1 MGKMNITG
9 YENSV
14 SSNVESFIAN
24 LPEMLGSMAIDPR
37 CLVAVAE
44 FCDGRYVQFWVEP
57 HGLVIAEVISNLN
70 IGDAIAL
77 SDHDEEVLRRMGWRE
92 PAPGPNP
99 NWRYE
104 SNDVAGLMRIVMMTR
119 HAVLEVL
126 RERPNNVVS
135 LRTWE
140 ITKPRDVE
148 TDDARVTARVHYQ
161 KALKEIAQQ
170 LDG

>member
-1 MGKMNITG
+1 MGKMHVTG
-9 YENSV
+9 FDNAVQSTV
-14 SSNVESFIAN
+14 ASFIAN

-44 FCDGRYVQFWVEP
+44 FADVRYVQFWVEP

-70 IGDAIAL
+70 IGEAFAL
-77 SDHDEEVLRRMGWRE
+77 TVDDEEMLRKMGWSE
-92 PAPGPNP
+92 PSPGPNP

-104 SNDVAGLMRIVMMTR
+104 TSDVSGLMRIVMMTR

-126 RERPNNVVS
+126 REKPSNVVS

-140 ITKPRDVE
+140 IKKDHGLE
-148 TDDARVTARVHYQ
+148 LDDAGVSARVHYQ
-161 KALKEIAQQ
+161 KALREIAQQ

>member
-1 MGKMNITG
+1 MGRMHVSG

-44 FCDGRYVQFWVEP
+44 FADGRYVQFWVEP
-57 HGLVIAEVISNLN
+57 HGLAIAEVISNLN
-70 IGDAIAL
+70 IGDAVAL
-77 SDHDEEVLRRMGWRE
+77 SDRDEEALRRRGWSE

-104 SNDVAGLMRIVMMTR
+104 SSDVSGLMRIVMMTR
-119 HAVLEVL
+119 HAILEVL
-126 RERPNNVVS
+126 GEKPGNVVNV
-135 LRTWE
+135 RTWE
-140 ITKPRDVE
+140 MKKPRDVE
-148 TDDARVTARVHYQ
+148 IDDARVTARVHYQ
-161 KALKEIAQQ
+161 KALREIARQ